1 MVLGQCD
8 HSLLERAET
17 EAAAAL
23 ANPSQ
28 PPRVHE
34 MAPGAA
40 APSFPR
46 LDKLIQIVDLD
57 GHVVARSANLGSAR
71 LPTPPGLI
79 ARLRQGEPVL
89 ETLPDFGDE
98 PLRLLSVP
106 LQLGTGASVI
116 QVGGPLADVHVPRR
130 GARRPFPPLPLA

>member
-1 MVLGQCD
+1 MVLGQFD
-8 HSLLERAET
+8 HSLLELAQT

-34 MAPGAA
+34 VAPGATG
-40 APSFPR
+40 PSFPR

-71 LPTPPGLI
+71 LPTPPALI

-89 ETLPDFGDE
+89 ETLPVFGVE
-98 PLRLLSVP
+98 PLRLLSAP
-106 LQLGTGASVI
+106 LQLGTGAYVI
-116 QVGGPLADVHVPRR
+116 HVGGSLADLPVALRPRR
-130 GARRPFPPLPLA
+130 RRS

>member
-46 LDKLIQIVDLD
+46 LDKLIQLVDLD

-79 ARLRQGEPVL
+79 
-89 ETLPDFGDE
+89 
-98 PLRLLSVP
+98 
-106 LQLGTGASVI
+106 
-116 QVGGPLADVHVPRR
+116 
-130 GARRPFPPLPLA
+130 PPLPQPHPLLEPPPASSAHPLPP